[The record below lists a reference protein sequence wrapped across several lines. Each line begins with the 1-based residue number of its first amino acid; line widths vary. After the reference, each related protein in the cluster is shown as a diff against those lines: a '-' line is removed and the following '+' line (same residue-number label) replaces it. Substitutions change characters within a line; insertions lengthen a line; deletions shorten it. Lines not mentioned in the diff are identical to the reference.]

1 MKQKTKNIH
10 IAIIIAGI
18 VFNCISI
25 FHSNIWFDEAY
36 SVGLA
41 SKSFADIWKIGGND
55 VHPVLYYWI
64 LHIIYLLTNGSIIAY
79 RIFSAICVSLLGILG
94 YTHIRK
100 DFDEKVGA
108 LFSFFAYFLP
118 ITCIYAVEV
127 RMYSLAIVLVTVL
140 AIYAYRLSKKEQDTN
155 KNWLIFA
162 ITSLMCIYVHYYG
175 LMAAGIINCV
185 LLGYLIKQKR
195 KTSIVK
201 ILVSGVIQLIAY
213 IPWILYLIGQM
224 KHVATGFWIG
234 FEFPKTLFELLG
246 AQFSGNVPEVIGFI
260 FTFILFGYLGY
271 KSYKIIT
278 KNKIDDTNKS
288 KEINKTETLQNT
300 IVQNNAN
307 NKTGLY
313 ALLIYIAVII
323 AALAIT
329 LLLDTSILYYR
340 YLYVITGLYIFFIS
354 FYLVKNTNKY
364 ILTSICGITIIL
376 AIASNFMLIKE
387 VYDKS
392 NQEPITYLKQ
402 NIQPNDVI
410 VFEES
415 NFGTGSVVSLNFTD
429 NKQFYYNPS
438 DWGIVEAYKAFG
450 EQLEVYTNTDF
461 LDKCTDRVW
470 IIDSPNSDYYN
481 KVFNNDDFE
490 VLSRKIIETK
500 YEGYIYNMI
509 LVQRKNITV

>member
-1 MKQKTKNIH
+1 MEYLSECSMTNLNIP
-10 IAIIIAGI
+10 
-18 VFNCISI
+18 S
-25 FHSNIWFDEAY
+25 
-36 SVGLA
+36 
-41 SKSFADIWKIGGND
+41 
-55 VHPVLYYWI
+55 
-64 LHIIYLLTNGSIIAY
+64 
-79 RIFSAICVSLLGILG
+79 
-94 YTHIRK
+94 
-100 DFDEKVGA
+100 
-108 LFSFFAYFLP
+108 
-118 ITCIYAVEV
+118 
-127 RMYSLAIVLVTVL
+127 
-140 AIYAYRLSKKEQDTN
+140 
-155 KNWLIFA
+155 
-162 ITSLMCIYVHYYG
+162 
-175 LMAAGIINCV
+175 
-185 LLGYLIKQKR
+185 
-195 KTSIVK
+195 
-201 ILVSGVIQLIAY
+201 
-213 IPWILYLIGQM
+213 
-224 KHVATGFWIG
+224 
-234 FEFPKTLFELLG
+234 
-246 AQFSGNVPEVIGFI
+246 
-260 FTFILFGYLGY
+260 
-271 KSYKIIT
+271 
-278 KNKIDDTNKS
+278 
-288 KEINKTETLQNT
+288 
-300 IVQNNAN
+300 
-307 NKTGLY
+307 
-313 ALLIYIAVII
+313 
-323 AALAIT
+323 
-329 LLLDTSILYYR
+329 YR
-340 YLYVITGLYIFFIS
+340 YLYKIEEVSKYTEKELISINHFSCDIYKIFNNS

-461 LDKCTDRVW
+461 LDECTDRVW